1 MGLQPSVLNI
11 TLQVLWVLH
20 WYHGSLVSL
29 VCEVGKQIVRGA
41 ELLWKSGYT
50 IGDVVAR
57 VW

>member
-1 MGLQPSVLNI
+1 MALEPSVLNI
-11 TLQVLWVLH
+11 TLKVLWVLQ

-29 VCEVGKQIVRGA
+29 VCEVGKQIVRTA

-50 IGDVVAR
+50 IGSVVAR

>member
-1 MGLQPSVLNI
+1 MALRLSVLDI
-11 TLQVLWVLH
+11 TLQVLLVLQ
-20 WYHGSLVSL
+20 WCLGSLVSL

-50 IGDVVAR
+50 IGGVVAR